1 MNTLNQKVSI
11 AEKIGYSLGDC
22 SANFVFQMMMIYQ
35 TKFYTDVFGLEGA
48 VAGSVMLLA
57 RIVDAFVDPTVG
69 ILSDRTKSKWGKYRP
84 WVLWTALP
92 FMVFYILAFYNP
104 GIEDKGLVALY
115 ATISYTLLMTLYSFN
130 NTPYASLGGVMTS
143 DIKERNSITSIRFVA
158 ATIAQFIVQG
168 LTLPLV
174 SKFTGESGD
183 KGHGWLCTI
192 SLFAVIGLI
201 FLIIT
206 FFSARERITPPTNQK
221 TDTKQDIKDVFKN
234 IPWRAMFILTLFI
247 FTTLAMWGSA
257 MNYYF
262 ENYVD
267 ASALYAFLDKIGLV
281 ATEAGDGIGYS
292 ILNAFGLIV
301 SSPDKAYEVGFGVF
315 NMLGAL
321 VQFFGVILLS
331 SFLANRY
338 GKKRVFI
345 ICLALTA
352 LFTAFFYFPNETDVE
367 TMFVLNFL
375 KSLAYAPTV
384 PLLWAMIADV
394 ADHSEYV
401 NHRRATGF
409 VFAGVVFALKAGLGI
424 GSAILGFL
432 LSGFGY
438 VSGAGTE
445 QIDSAIQGIVLSS
458 SLIPAATFFVGVIAL
473 YFYPI
478 TKEYNE
484 HMQAELKERVAQG
497 RKKLADEMRLAMDAK
512 QWVDAIQEYAD
523 ITELDAATLNRLI
536 KEIVVHESIDS
547 DKTRHISIEIHFNL
561 KPLPEVEQVT
571 A

>member
-1 MNTLNQKVSI
+1 MNQKISI
-11 AEKIGYSLGDC
+11 SEKIGYSLGDC
-22 SANFVFQMMMIYQ
+22 SANLVFQMMMIYQ

-48 VAGSVMLLA
+48 IAGSVMLIA

-69 ILSDRTKSKWGKYRP
+69 ILSDKTQTRWGKYRP
-84 WVLWTALP
+84 WILWTALP
-92 FMVFYILAFYNP
+92 FMVFYVLAFYNP
-104 GIEDKGLVALY
+104 GIEDKSLVAVY

-158 ATIAQFIVQG
+158 ATVAQFVVQG

-174 SKFTGESGD
+174 GKFAGADGD

-192 SLFAVIGLI
+192 SLFAVIG
-201 FLIIT
+201 FVFFIIT
-206 FFSARERITPPTNQK
+206 FFSARERITPPASQK
-221 TDTKQDIKDVFKN
+221 TDTRKDIKDVFRN
-234 IPWRAMFILTLFI
+234 IPWRAMFILTLFL

-267 ASALYAFLDKIGLV
+267 ANALYTFLDKLGLV
-281 ATEAGDGIGYS
+281 AVEANASLSYN

-301 SSPDKAYEVGFGVF
+301 NGPEKAYEVGFGVF
-315 NMLGAL
+315 NMVGAL

-345 ICLALTA
+345 ICLTLTA
-352 LFTAFFYFPNETDVE
+352 IFTALFYFPNETDIE
-367 TMFVLNFL
+367 TMFALNFL

-401 NHRRATGF
+401 NYRRATGF

-424 GSAILGFL
+424 GGAILGFL

-438 VSGAGTE
+438 VSGAGTAQTE
-445 QIDSAIQGIVLSS
+445 SAIHGIILSS
-458 SLIPAATFFVGVIAL
+458 SLIPAATFFIGVIAL

-478 TKEYNE
+478 TKAYNE
-484 HMQAELKERVAQG
+484 KMQAELTER
-497 RKKLADEMRLAMDAK
+497 RKQTD
-512 QWVDAIQEYAD
+512 Y
-523 ITELDAATLNRLI
+523 
-536 KEIVVHESIDS
+536 
-547 DKTRHISIEIHFNL
+547 
-561 KPLPEVEQVT
+561 
-571 A
+571 

>member
-1 MNTLNQKVSI
+1 MNTLSQKVSM

-22 SANFVFQMMMIYQ
+22 SANLVFQMMMIYQ

-48 VAGSVMLLA
+48 VAGSVMLIA

-69 ILSDRTKSKWGKYRP
+69 ILSDRTQTPWGKYRP

-92 FMVFYILAFYNP
+92 FMVFYVLAFYNP
-104 GIEDKGLVALY
+104 GIEDKGLVAVY

-130 NTPYASLGGVMTS
+130 NTPYASLGGVMSS
-143 DIKERNSITSIRFVA
+143 DIKERTSITSVRFVA
-158 ATIAQFIVQG
+158 ATIAQFVVQG

-174 SKFTGESGD
+174 SKFAAGGD

-192 SLFAVIGLI
+192 SLFAVIGLV
-201 FLIIT
+201 FFIIT
-206 FFSARERITPPTNQK
+206 FFSSRERITPPAGQK
-221 TDTKQDIKDVFKN
+221 TDTRKDIKDVFKSV
-234 IPWRAMFILTLFI
+234 PWRAMFILTLFI

-267 ASALYAFLDKIGLV
+267 SNALYAFLDKLGLV
-281 ATEAGDGIGYS
+281 ATEPGNGVGY
-292 ILNAFGLIV
+292 IVLNAFGLVV
-301 SSPDKAYEVGFGVF
+301 SGPDKAYEVGFGVF

-321 VQFFGVILLS
+321 VQFFGVIFLS
-331 SFLANRY
+331 GFLANRY

-352 LFTAFFYFPNETDVE
+352 LFTAFFYFPNETDIE
-367 TMFVLNFL
+367 SMFVLNFF

-401 NHRRATGF
+401 NYRRATGF

-424 GSAILGFL
+424 GGAILGFL

-438 VSGAGTE
+438 ISGAGTVQSE
-445 QIDSAIQGIVLSS
+445 SAIRGILLSS
-458 SLIPAATFFVGVIAL
+458 SLIPAAIFFVGVITL
-473 YFYPI
+473 FFYPI
-478 TKEYNE
+478 TKKFNE
-484 HMQAELKERVAQG
+484 EMQAELSER
-497 RKKLADEMRLAMDAK
+497 RKKAD
-512 QWVDAIQEYAD
+512 Y
-523 ITELDAATLNRLI
+523 
-536 KEIVVHESIDS
+536 
-547 DKTRHISIEIHFNL
+547 
-561 KPLPEVEQVT
+561 
-571 A
+571 

>member
-1 MNTLNQKVSI
+1 MNNMNQKISI
-11 AEKIGYSLGDC
+11 SEKIGYSLGDC
-22 SANFVFQMMMIYQ
+22 SANLVFQMMMIYQ

-48 VAGSVMLLA
+48 IAGSVMLIA

-69 ILSDRTKSKWGKYRP
+69 ILSDKTQTRWGKYRP
-84 WVLWTALP
+84 WILWTALP
-92 FMVFYILAFYNP
+92 FMVFYVLAFYNP
-104 GIEDKGLVALY
+104 GIEDKSLVAVY

-174 SKFTGESGD
+174 GKFACANGD

-192 SLFAVIGLI
+192 SLFAAIGFI
-201 FLIIT
+201 FFIIT
-206 FFSARERITPPTNQK
+206 FFSARERITPPASQK
-221 TDTKQDIKDVFKN
+221 TDTRKDIRDVFHS
-234 IPWRAMFILTLFI
+234 IPWRAMFILTLFL

-267 ASALYAFLDKIGLV
+267 ANALYTFLDKLGLV
-281 ATEAGDGIGYS
+281 AVEANASFSYN

-301 SSPDKAYEVGFGVF
+301 NSPEKAYEVGFGVF
-315 NMLGAL
+315 NMVGAL

-345 ICLALTA
+345 FCLTLTA
-352 LFTAFFYFPNETDVE
+352 IFTALFYFPNETDIE

-401 NHRRATGF
+401 NYRRATGF

-424 GSAILGFL
+424 GGAILGFL

-438 VSGAGTE
+438 VSGAGTAQTE
-445 QIDSAIQGIVLSS
+445 SAIHGIILSS
-458 SLIPAATFFVGVIAL
+458 SLIPAATFFIGVIAL

-478 TKEYNE
+478 TKAYNE
-484 HMQAELKERVAQG
+484 EMQAELTER
-497 RKKLADEMRLAMDAK
+497 RKQTD
-512 QWVDAIQEYAD
+512 Y
-523 ITELDAATLNRLI
+523 
-536 KEIVVHESIDS
+536 
-547 DKTRHISIEIHFNL
+547 
-561 KPLPEVEQVT
+561 
-571 A
+571 

>member
-1 MNTLNQKVSI
+1 MNNMNQKISI
-11 AEKIGYSLGDC
+11 SEKIGYSLGDC
-22 SANFVFQMMMIYQ
+22 SANLVFQMMMIYQ

-48 VAGSVMLLA
+48 IAGSVMLIA

-69 ILSDRTKSKWGKYRP
+69 ILSDKTQTRWGKYRP
-84 WVLWTALP
+84 WILWTALP
-92 FMVFYILAFYNP
+92 FMVFYVLAFYNP
-104 GIEDKGLVALY
+104 GIEDKSLVAVY

-174 SKFTGESGD
+174 GKFAGANGD

-192 SLFAVIGLI
+192 SLFAVIGFI
-201 FLIIT
+201 FFIIT
-206 FFSARERITPPTNQK
+206 FFSARERITPPASQK
-221 TDTKQDIKDVFKN
+221 TDTRKDIRDVFHS
-234 IPWRAMFILTLFI
+234 IPWRAMFILTLFL

-267 ASALYAFLDKIGLV
+267 ANALYTFLDKLGLV
-281 ATEAGDGIGYS
+281 AVEANASFSYN

-301 SSPDKAYEVGFGVF
+301 NSPEKAYEVGFGVF
-315 NMLGAL
+315 NMVGAL

-345 ICLALTA
+345 FCLTLTA
-352 LFTAFFYFPNETDVE
+352 IFTALFYFPNETDIE

-401 NHRRATGF
+401 NYRRATGF

-424 GSAILGFL
+424 GGAILGFL

-438 VSGAGTE
+438 VSGAGTAQTE
-445 QIDSAIQGIVLSS
+445 SAIHGIILSS
-458 SLIPAATFFVGVIAL
+458 SLIPAGTFFIGVIAL

-478 TKEYNE
+478 TKAYNE
-484 HMQAELKERVAQG
+484 EMQAELTER
-497 RKKLADEMRLAMDAK
+497 RKQTD
-512 QWVDAIQEYAD
+512 Y
-523 ITELDAATLNRLI
+523 
-536 KEIVVHESIDS
+536 
-547 DKTRHISIEIHFNL
+547 
-561 KPLPEVEQVT
+561 
-571 A
+571 

>member
-1 MNTLNQKVSI
+1 MNNMNQKISI
-11 AEKIGYSLGDC
+11 SEKIGYSLGDC
-22 SANFVFQMMMIYQ
+22 SANLVFQMMMIYQ

-48 VAGSVMLLA
+48 IAGSVMLIA

-69 ILSDRTKSKWGKYRP
+69 ILSDKTQTRRGKYRP
-84 WVLWTALP
+84 WILWTALP
-92 FMVFYILAFYNP
+92 FMVFYVLAFYNP
-104 GIEDKGLVALY
+104 GIEDKSLVAVY

-174 SKFTGESGD
+174 GKFAGANGD

-192 SLFAVIGLI
+192 SLFAVIGFI
-201 FLIIT
+201 FFIIT
-206 FFSARERITPPTNQK
+206 FFSARERITPPASQK
-221 TDTKQDIKDVFKN
+221 TDTRKDIRDVFHS
-234 IPWRAMFILTLFI
+234 IPWRAMFILTLFL

-267 ASALYAFLDKIGLV
+267 ANALYTFLDKLGLV
-281 ATEAGDGIGYS
+281 AVEANASFSYN

-301 SSPDKAYEVGFGVF
+301 NSPEKAYEVGFGVF
-315 NMLGAL
+315 NMVGAL

-345 ICLALTA
+345 FCLTLTA
-352 LFTAFFYFPNETDVE
+352 IFTALFYFPNETDIE

-401 NHRRATGF
+401 NYRRATGF

-424 GSAILGFL
+424 GGAILGFL

-438 VSGAGTE
+438 VSGAGTAQTE
-445 QIDSAIQGIVLSS
+445 SAIHGIILSS
-458 SLIPAATFFVGVIAL
+458 SLIPAATFFIGVIAL

-478 TKEYNE
+478 TKAYNE
-484 HMQAELKERVAQG
+484 EMQAELTER
-497 RKKLADEMRLAMDAK
+497 RKQTD
-512 QWVDAIQEYAD
+512 Y
-523 ITELDAATLNRLI
+523 
-536 KEIVVHESIDS
+536 
-547 DKTRHISIEIHFNL
+547 
-561 KPLPEVEQVT
+561 
-571 A
+571 

>member
-1 MNTLNQKVSI
+1 MNTLSQKVSM

-22 SANFVFQMMMIYQ
+22 SANLVFQMMMIYQ

-48 VAGSVMLLA
+48 IAGTVMLVA

-69 ILSDRTKSKWGKYRP
+69 ILSDRTKTRWGKYRP

-92 FMVFYILAFYNP
+92 FMVFYVLAFYNP

-115 ATISYTLLMTLYSFN
+115 ATVSYTLLMTLYSFN
-130 NTPYASLGGVMTS
+130 NTPYASLGGVMSS
-143 DIKERNSITSIRFVA
+143 DIKERTSITSVRFVA
-158 ATIAQFIVQG
+158 ATIAQFVVQG

-174 SKFTGESGD
+174 SKFSDGGD

-192 SLFAVIGLI
+192 GLFACIGFA
-201 FLIIT
+201 FLVIT
-206 FFSARERITPPTNQK
+206 FFSAKERITPPAGQK
-221 TDTKQDIKDVFKN
+221 TDTRKDINDVFSN

-267 ASALYAFLDKIGLV
+267 AGALYAFLDKLGLV
-281 ATEAGDGIGYS
+281 ATEAGDGISYTL
-292 ILNAFGLIV
+292 LNAFGLVV
-301 SSPDKAYEVGFGVF
+301 SSSDKAYEVGFGVF

-321 VQFFGVILLS
+321 VQFFGVIFLS
-331 SFLANRY
+331 GFLANRY
-338 GKKRVFI
+338 GKKSVFI
-345 ICLALTA
+345 VCLSLTA
-352 LFTAFFYFPNETDVE
+352 LFTAMFYFPGKKDVE

-394 ADHSEYV
+394 ADYSEYI
-401 NHRRATGF
+401 NYRRATGF

-424 GSAILGFL
+424 GGAILGFL

-438 VSGAGTE
+438 VSGAGVHQSDT
-445 QIDSAIQGIVLSS
+445 AIRGILLSS
-458 SLIPAATFFVGVIAL
+458 SLIPAATFFVGVITL

-478 TKEYNE
+478 TKKFNE
-484 HMQAELKERVAQG
+484 KMQAELTER
-497 RKKLADEMRLAMDAK
+497 RNK
-512 QWVDAIQEYAD
+512 
-523 ITELDAATLNRLI
+523 
-536 KEIVVHESIDS
+536 S
-547 DKTRHISIEIHFNL
+547 DY
-561 KPLPEVEQVT
+561 
-571 A
+571 

>member
-1 MNTLNQKVSI
+1 MNNMNQKISI
-11 AEKIGYSLGDC
+11 SEKIGYSLGDC
-22 SANFVFQMMMIYQ
+22 SANLVFQMMMIYQ

-48 VAGSVMLLA
+48 IAGSVMLIA

-69 ILSDRTKSKWGKYRP
+69 ILSDKTQTRWGKYRP
-84 WVLWTALP
+84 WILWTALP
-92 FMVFYILAFYNP
+92 FMVFYVLAFYNP
-104 GIEDKGLVALY
+104 GIEDKSLVAVY

-174 SKFTGESGD
+174 GKFAGANGD

-192 SLFAVIGLI
+192 SLFAAIGFI
-201 FLIIT
+201 FFIIT
-206 FFSARERITPPTNQK
+206 FFSARERITPPASQK
-221 TDTKQDIKDVFKN
+221 TDTRKDIRDVFHS
-234 IPWRAMFILTLFI
+234 IPWRAMFILTLFL

-267 ASALYAFLDKIGLV
+267 ANALYTFLDKLGLV
-281 ATEAGDGIGYS
+281 AVEANASFSYN

-301 SSPDKAYEVGFGVF
+301 NSPEKAYEVGFGVF
-315 NMLGAL
+315 NMVGAL

-345 ICLALTA
+345 FCLTLTA
-352 LFTAFFYFPNETDVE
+352 IFTALFYFPNETDIE

-401 NHRRATGF
+401 NYRRATGF

-424 GSAILGFL
+424 GGAILGFL
-432 LSGFGY
+432 FSGFGY
-438 VSGAGTE
+438 VSGAGTAQTE
-445 QIDSAIQGIVLSS
+445 SAIHGIILSS
-458 SLIPAATFFVGVIAL
+458 SLIPAATFFIGVIAL

-478 TKEYNE
+478 TKAYNE
-484 HMQAELKERVAQG
+484 EMQAELTER
-497 RKKLADEMRLAMDAK
+497 RKQTD
-512 QWVDAIQEYAD
+512 Y
-523 ITELDAATLNRLI
+523 
-536 KEIVVHESIDS
+536 
-547 DKTRHISIEIHFNL
+547 
-561 KPLPEVEQVT
+561 
-571 A
+571 

>member
-1 MNTLNQKVSI
+1 MNNMNQKISI
-11 AEKIGYSLGDC
+11 SEKIGYSLGDC
-22 SANFVFQMMMIYQ
+22 SANLVFQMMMIYQ

-48 VAGSVMLLA
+48 IAGSVMLIA

-69 ILSDRTKSKWGKYRP
+69 ILSDKTQTRWGKYRP
-84 WVLWTALP
+84 WILWTALP
-92 FMVFYILAFYNP
+92 FMVFYVLAFYNP
-104 GIEDKGLVALY
+104 GIEDKSLVAVY

-174 SKFTGESGD
+174 GKFAGANGD

-192 SLFAVIGLI
+192 SLFAVIGFI
-201 FLIIT
+201 FFIIT
-206 FFSARERITPPTNQK
+206 FFSARERITPPASQK
-221 TDTKQDIKDVFKN
+221 TDTRKDIRDVFHS
-234 IPWRAMFILTLFI
+234 IPWRAMFILTLFL

-267 ASALYAFLDKIGLV
+267 ANALYTFLDKLGLV
-281 ATEAGDGIGYS
+281 AVEANASFSYN

-301 SSPDKAYEVGFGVF
+301 NSPEKAYEVGFGVF
-315 NMLGAL
+315 NMVGAL

-331 SFLANRY
+331 SVLSNRY

-345 ICLALTA
+345 FCLTLTA
-352 LFTAFFYFPNETDVE
+352 IFTALFYFPNETDIE

-401 NHRRATGF
+401 NYRRATGF

-424 GSAILGFL
+424 GGAILGFL

-438 VSGAGTE
+438 VSGAGTAQTE
-445 QIDSAIQGIVLSS
+445 SAIHGIILSS
-458 SLIPAATFFVGVIAL
+458 SLIPAATFFIGVIAL

-478 TKEYNE
+478 TKAYNE
-484 HMQAELKERVAQG
+484 EMQAELTER
-497 RKKLADEMRLAMDAK
+497 RKQTD
-512 QWVDAIQEYAD
+512 Y
-523 ITELDAATLNRLI
+523 
-536 KEIVVHESIDS
+536 
-547 DKTRHISIEIHFNL
+547 
-561 KPLPEVEQVT
+561 
-571 A
+571 

>member
-1 MNTLNQKVSI
+1 MNNMNQKISI
-11 AEKIGYSLGDC
+11 SEKIGYSLGDC
-22 SANFVFQMMMIYQ
+22 SANLVFQMMMIYQ

-48 VAGSVMLLA
+48 IAGSVMLIA

-69 ILSDRTKSKWGKYRP
+69 ILSDKTQTRWGKYRP
-84 WVLWTALP
+84 WILWTALP
-92 FMVFYILAFYNP
+92 FMVFYVLAFYNP
-104 GIEDKGLVALY
+104 GIEDKSLVAVY

-174 SKFTGESGD
+174 GKFAGANGD

-192 SLFAVIGLI
+192 SLFAVIG
-201 FLIIT
+201 FVFFIIT
-206 FFSARERITPPTNQK
+206 FFSARERITPPASQK
-221 TDTKQDIKDVFKN
+221 TDTRKDIKDVFRN
-234 IPWRAMFILTLFI
+234 IPWRAMFILTLFL

-267 ASALYAFLDKIGLV
+267 ANALYTFLDKLGLV
-281 ATEAGDGIGYS
+281 AVEANASFSYN
-292 ILNAFGLIV
+292 ILSAFGLIV
-301 SSPDKAYEVGFGVF
+301 NSPEKAYEVGFGVF
-315 NMLGAL
+315 NMVGAL

-345 ICLALTA
+345 FCLTLTA
-352 LFTAFFYFPNETDVE
+352 IFTALFYFPNETDIE

-401 NHRRATGF
+401 NYRRATGF

-424 GSAILGFL
+424 GGAILGFL

-438 VSGAGTE
+438 VSGAGTAQTE
-445 QIDSAIQGIVLSS
+445 SAIHGIILSS
-458 SLIPAATFFVGVIAL
+458 SLIPAATFFIGVISL

-478 TKEYNE
+478 TKAYNE
-484 HMQAELKERVAQG
+484 KMQAELTER
-497 RKKLADEMRLAMDAK
+497 RKQTD
-512 QWVDAIQEYAD
+512 Y
-523 ITELDAATLNRLI
+523 
-536 KEIVVHESIDS
+536 
-547 DKTRHISIEIHFNL
+547 
-561 KPLPEVEQVT
+561 
-571 A
+571 

>member
-1 MNTLNQKVSI
+1 MNNMNQKISI
-11 AEKIGYSLGDC
+11 SEKIGYSLGDC
-22 SANFVFQMMMIYQ
+22 SANLVFQMMMIYQ

-48 VAGSVMLLA
+48 IAGSVMLIA

-69 ILSDRTKSKWGKYRP
+69 ILSDKTQTRWGKYRP
-84 WVLWTALP
+84 WILWTALP
-92 FMVFYILAFYNP
+92 FMVFYVLAFYNP
-104 GIEDKGLVALY
+104 GIEDKSLVAVY

-174 SKFTGESGD
+174 GKFAGANGD

-192 SLFAVIGLI
+192 SLFAVIGFI
-201 FLIIT
+201 FFIIT
-206 FFSARERITPPTNQK
+206 FFSARERITPPASQK
-221 TDTKQDIKDVFKN
+221 TDTRKDIRDVFHS
-234 IPWRAMFILTLFI
+234 IPWRAMFILTLFL

-262 ENYVD
+262 ENSVD
-267 ASALYAFLDKIGLV
+267 ANALYTFLDKLGLV
-281 ATEAGDGIGYS
+281 AVEANASFSYN

-301 SSPDKAYEVGFGVF
+301 NSPEKAYEVGFGVF
-315 NMLGAL
+315 NMVGAL

-345 ICLALTA
+345 FCLTLTA
-352 LFTAFFYFPNETDVE
+352 IFTALFYFPNETDIE

-401 NHRRATGF
+401 NYRRATGF

-424 GSAILGFL
+424 GGAILGFL

-438 VSGAGTE
+438 VSGAGTAQTE
-445 QIDSAIQGIVLSS
+445 SAIHGIILSS
-458 SLIPAATFFVGVIAL
+458 SLIPAATFFIGVIAL

-478 TKEYNE
+478 TKAYNE
-484 HMQAELKERVAQG
+484 EMQAELTER
-497 RKKLADEMRLAMDAK
+497 RKQTD
-512 QWVDAIQEYAD
+512 Y
-523 ITELDAATLNRLI
+523 
-536 KEIVVHESIDS
+536 
-547 DKTRHISIEIHFNL
+547 
-561 KPLPEVEQVT
+561 
-571 A
+571 

>member
-1 MNTLNQKVSI
+1 MNKMNQKISI
-11 AEKIGYSLGDC
+11 SEKIGYSLGDC
-22 SANFVFQMMMIYQ
+22 SANLVFQMMMIYQ

-48 VAGSVMLLA
+48 IAGSVMLIA

-69 ILSDRTKSKWGKYRP
+69 ILSDKTQTRWGKYRP
-84 WVLWTALP
+84 WILWTALP
-92 FMVFYILAFYNP
+92 FMVFYVLAFYNP
-104 GIEDKGLVALY
+104 GIEDKSLVAVY

-174 SKFTGESGD
+174 GKFAGANGD

-192 SLFAVIGLI
+192 SLFAAIGFI
-201 FLIIT
+201 FFIIT
-206 FFSARERITPPTNQK
+206 FFSARERITPPASQK
-221 TDTKQDIKDVFKN
+221 TDTRKDIRDVFHS
-234 IPWRAMFILTLFI
+234 IPWRAMFILTLFL

-267 ASALYAFLDKIGLV
+267 ANALYTFLDKLGLV
-281 ATEAGDGIGYS
+281 AVEANASFSYN

-301 SSPDKAYEVGFGVF
+301 NSPEKAYEVGFGVF
-315 NMLGAL
+315 NMVGAL

-345 ICLALTA
+345 FCLTLTA
-352 LFTAFFYFPNETDVE
+352 IFTALFYFPNETDIE

-401 NHRRATGF
+401 NYRRATGF

-424 GSAILGFL
+424 GGAILGFL

-438 VSGAGTE
+438 VSGAGTAQTE
-445 QIDSAIQGIVLSS
+445 SAIHGIILSS
-458 SLIPAATFFVGVIAL
+458 SLIPAATFFIGVIAL

-478 TKEYNE
+478 TKAYNE
-484 HMQAELKERVAQG
+484 EMQAELTER
-497 RKKLADEMRLAMDAK
+497 RKQTD
-512 QWVDAIQEYAD
+512 Y
-523 ITELDAATLNRLI
+523 
-536 KEIVVHESIDS
+536 
-547 DKTRHISIEIHFNL
+547 
-561 KPLPEVEQVT
+561 
-571 A
+571 

>member
-1 MNTLNQKVSI
+1 MNTLSQKVSM

-22 SANFVFQMMMIYQ
+22 SANLVFQMMMIYQ

-48 VAGSVMLLA
+48 IAGTVMLVA

-69 ILSDRTKSKWGKYRP
+69 ILSDRTKTRWGKYRP

-115 ATISYTLLMTLYSFN
+115 ATVSYTLLMTLYSFN
-130 NTPYASLGGVMTS
+130 NTPYASLGGVMSS
-143 DIKERNSITSIRFVA
+143 DIRERTSITSVRFVA
-158 ATIAQFIVQG
+158 ATIAQFVVQG

-174 SKFTGESGD
+174 SKFSDGGD

-192 SLFAVIGLI
+192 GLFACIGFA
-201 FLIIT
+201 FLVIT
-206 FFSARERITPPTNQK
+206 FFSAKERITPPAGQK
-221 TDTKQDIKDVFKN
+221 TDTRKDIKDVFSN

-267 ASALYAFLDKIGLV
+267 AGALYAFLDKLGLV
-281 ATEAGDGIGYS
+281 ATEAGDGISYTL
-292 ILNAFGLIV
+292 LNAFGLVV
-301 SSPDKAYEVGFGVF
+301 SSSDKAYEVGFGVF

-321 VQFFGVILLS
+321 VQFFGVIFLS
-331 SFLANRY
+331 GFLANRY
-338 GKKRVFI
+338 GKKSVFI
-345 ICLALTA
+345 VCLALTA
-352 LFTAFFYFPNETDVE
+352 LFTGMFCFPGKKDVE

-394 ADHSEYV
+394 ADYSEYI
-401 NHRRATGF
+401 NYRRATGF

-424 GSAILGFL
+424 GGAILGFL

-438 VSGAGTE
+438 VSGAGVHQSDT
-445 QIDSAIQGIVLSS
+445 AIRGILLSS
-458 SLIPAATFFVGVIAL
+458 SLIPAATFFVGVITL

-478 TKEYNE
+478 TKKFNE
-484 HMQAELKERVAQG
+484 KMQAELTER
-497 RKKLADEMRLAMDAK
+497 RNK
-512 QWVDAIQEYAD
+512 
-523 ITELDAATLNRLI
+523 
-536 KEIVVHESIDS
+536 S
-547 DKTRHISIEIHFNL
+547 DY
-561 KPLPEVEQVT
+561 
-571 A
+571 

>member
-1 MNTLNQKVSI
+1 MNNMNQKISI
-11 AEKIGYSLGDC
+11 SEKIGYSLGDC
-22 SANFVFQMMMIYQ
+22 SANLVFQMMMIYQ

-48 VAGSVMLLA
+48 IAGSVMLIA

-69 ILSDRTKSKWGKYRP
+69 ILSDKTQTRWGKYRP
-84 WVLWTALP
+84 WILWTALP
-92 FMVFYILAFYNP
+92 FMVFYVLAFYNP
-104 GIEDKGLVALY
+104 GIEDKSLVAVY

-174 SKFTGESGD
+174 GKFAGANGD

-192 SLFAVIGLI
+192 SLFAAIGFI
-201 FLIIT
+201 FFIIT
-206 FFSARERITPPTNQK
+206 FFSARERITPPASQK
-221 TDTKQDIKDVFKN
+221 TDTRKDIRDVFHS
-234 IPWRAMFILTLFI
+234 IPWRAMFILTLFL

-267 ASALYAFLDKIGLV
+267 ANALYTFLDKLGLV
-281 ATEAGDGIGYS
+281 AVEANASFSYN

-301 SSPDKAYEVGFGVF
+301 NSPEKAYEVGFGVF
-315 NMLGAL
+315 TMVGAL

-345 ICLALTA
+345 FCLTLTA
-352 LFTAFFYFPNETDVE
+352 IFTALFYFPNETDIE

-401 NHRRATGF
+401 NYRRATGF

-424 GSAILGFL
+424 GGAILGFL

-438 VSGAGTE
+438 VSGAGTAQTE
-445 QIDSAIQGIVLSS
+445 SAIHGIILSS
-458 SLIPAATFFVGVIAL
+458 SLIPAATFFIGVIAL

-478 TKEYNE
+478 TKAYNE
-484 HMQAELKERVAQG
+484 EMQAELTER
-497 RKKLADEMRLAMDAK
+497 RKQTD
-512 QWVDAIQEYAD
+512 Y
-523 ITELDAATLNRLI
+523 
-536 KEIVVHESIDS
+536 
-547 DKTRHISIEIHFNL
+547 
-561 KPLPEVEQVT
+561 
-571 A
+571 

>member
-1 MNTLNQKVSI
+1 MNNMNQKISI
-11 AEKIGYSLGDC
+11 SEKIGYSLGDC
-22 SANFVFQMMMIYQ
+22 SANLVFQMMMIYQ

-48 VAGSVMLLA
+48 IAGSVMLIA

-69 ILSDRTKSKWGKYRP
+69 ILSDKTQTRWGKYRP
-84 WVLWTALP
+84 WILWTALP
-92 FMVFYILAFYNP
+92 FMVFYVLAFYNP
-104 GIEDKGLVALY
+104 GIEDKSLVAVY

-174 SKFTGESGD
+174 GKFAGANGD

-192 SLFAVIGLI
+192 SPFAAIGFI
-201 FLIIT
+201 FFIIT
-206 FFSARERITPPTNQK
+206 FFSARERITPPASQK
-221 TDTKQDIKDVFKN
+221 TDTRKDIRDVFHS
-234 IPWRAMFILTLFI
+234 IPWRAMFILTLFL

-267 ASALYAFLDKIGLV
+267 ANALYTFLDKLGLV
-281 ATEAGDGIGYS
+281 AVEANASFSYN

-301 SSPDKAYEVGFGVF
+301 NSPEKAYEVGFGVF
-315 NMLGAL
+315 NMVGAL

-345 ICLALTA
+345 FCLTLTA
-352 LFTAFFYFPNETDVE
+352 IFTALFYFPNETDIE

-401 NHRRATGF
+401 NYRRATGF

-424 GSAILGFL
+424 GGAILGFL

-438 VSGAGTE
+438 VSGAGTAQTE
-445 QIDSAIQGIVLSS
+445 SAIHGIILSS
-458 SLIPAATFFVGVIAL
+458 SLIPAATFFIGVIAL

-478 TKEYNE
+478 TKAYNE
-484 HMQAELKERVAQG
+484 EMQAELTER
-497 RKKLADEMRLAMDAK
+497 RKQTD
-512 QWVDAIQEYAD
+512 Y
-523 ITELDAATLNRLI
+523 
-536 KEIVVHESIDS
+536 
-547 DKTRHISIEIHFNL
+547 
-561 KPLPEVEQVT
+561 
-571 A
+571 

>member
-1 MNTLNQKVSI
+1 MNNMNQKISI
-11 AEKIGYSLGDC
+11 SEKIGYSLGDC
-22 SANFVFQMMMIYQ
+22 SANLVFQMMMIYQ

-48 VAGSVMLLA
+48 IAGSVMLIA

-69 ILSDRTKSKWGKYRP
+69 ILSDKTQTRWGKYRP
-84 WVLWTALP
+84 WILWTALP
-92 FMVFYILAFYNP
+92 FMVFYVLAFYNP
-104 GIEDKGLVALY
+104 GIEDKSLVAVY

-174 SKFTGESGD
+174 GKFAGANGD

-192 SLFAVIGLI
+192 SLFAVIGFI
-201 FLIIT
+201 FFIIT
-206 FFSARERITPPTNQK
+206 FFSARERITPPASQK
-221 TDTKQDIKDVFKN
+221 TDTRKDIRDVFHS
-234 IPWRAMFILTLFI
+234 IPWRAMFILTLFL

-267 ASALYAFLDKIGLV
+267 ANALYTVLDKLGLV
-281 ATEAGDGIGYS
+281 AVEANASFSYN

-301 SSPDKAYEVGFGVF
+301 NSPEKAYEVGFGVF
-315 NMLGAL
+315 NMVGAL

-345 ICLALTA
+345 FCLTLTA
-352 LFTAFFYFPNETDVE
+352 IFTALFYFPNETDIE

-401 NHRRATGF
+401 NYRRATGF

-424 GSAILGFL
+424 GGAILGFL

-438 VSGAGTE
+438 VSGAGTAQTE
-445 QIDSAIQGIVLSS
+445 SAIHGIILSS
-458 SLIPAATFFVGVIAL
+458 SLIPAATFFIGVIAL

-478 TKEYNE
+478 TKAYNE
-484 HMQAELKERVAQG
+484 EMQAELTER
-497 RKKLADEMRLAMDAK
+497 RKQTD
-512 QWVDAIQEYAD
+512 Y
-523 ITELDAATLNRLI
+523 
-536 KEIVVHESIDS
+536 
-547 DKTRHISIEIHFNL
+547 
-561 KPLPEVEQVT
+561 
-571 A
+571 